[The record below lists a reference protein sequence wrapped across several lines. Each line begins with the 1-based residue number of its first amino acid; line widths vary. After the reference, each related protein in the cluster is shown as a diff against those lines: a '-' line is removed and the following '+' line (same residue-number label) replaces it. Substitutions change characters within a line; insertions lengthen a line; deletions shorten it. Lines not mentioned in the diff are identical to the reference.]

1 MRNAKSNHNKEHE
14 KIRGK
19 GMPREL
25 ITMSFA
31 FLREIGCSVKPFA
44 MASWMPEPALVSSL
58 RENHAR
64 WGGRQTD
71 V

>member
-1 MRNAKSNHNKEHE
+1 
-14 KIRGK
+14 
-19 GMPREL
+19 MPREL